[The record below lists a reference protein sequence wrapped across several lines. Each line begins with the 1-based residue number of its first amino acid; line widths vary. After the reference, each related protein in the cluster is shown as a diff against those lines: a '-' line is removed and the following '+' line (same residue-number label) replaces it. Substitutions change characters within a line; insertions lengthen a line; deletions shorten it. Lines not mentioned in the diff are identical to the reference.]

1 LWQNVA
7 ALVLLTFGV
16 VVAIIIVIIYLRM
29 YRKQRHSQ
37 ETGHDSTSFERSSND
52 EQVL

>member
-1 LWQNVA
+1 MWQNIA

-29 YRKQRHSQ
+29 YRKQRQSQ
-37 ETGHDSTSFERSSND
+37 EKCHDSASFDHSSND